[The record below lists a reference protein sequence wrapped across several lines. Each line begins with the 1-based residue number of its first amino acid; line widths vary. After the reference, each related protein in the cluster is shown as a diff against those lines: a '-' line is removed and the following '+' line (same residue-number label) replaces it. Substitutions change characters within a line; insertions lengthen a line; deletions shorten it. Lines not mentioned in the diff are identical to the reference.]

1 MTGPG
6 RVRVLDLEHQGLSGA
21 IGATLILEPEPVLVD
36 PGPAT
41 TLDRLESA
49 AGEAGMPLSEVR
61 HLCLTHVHLD
71 HAGAAGHLA
80 RRFPRLQLHIHEE
93 GAPHLVSPER
103 LVASTRRTFGE
114 AHDRLWGEVIPVPEH
129 RIRVW
134 RPRERGP
141 LPWLR
146 ALPTP
151 GHIGHHLAYLDEV
164 DGVLVAGDA
173 LGIILS
179 PESPTHPPTPPPA
192 VDLAA
197 WEDTLDS
204 LERVSPERAVV
215 SHFGMHADVASRVE
229 GLRSRSSRPGPQGAG
244 RAGTRGRG
252 PRRRGLRR
260 GGAGGAGAAPAP
272 GAHRPLLRQLLR
284 GHRLRRRAALS
295 GAPRLRLQSV
305 SPLDAAKPTMV
316 PQGARTKISSMP

>member
-80 RRFPRLQLHIHEE
+80 RRFPRLQLHIHED

-103 LVASTRRTFGE
+103 LIASTRRTFGE

-151 GHIGHHLAYLDEV
+151 GHIGHHLAYLDEA

-192 VDLAA
+192 VDLVA

-229 GLRSRSSRPGPQGAG
+229 GLRS
-244 RAGTRGRG
+244 
-252 PRRRGLRR
+252 GLRALARRVQDAMER
-260 GGAGGAGAAPAP
+260 GDADRDAEAFEEEVRAEQALHLPRERIDRYFGSFSAATDYAGV
-272 GAHRPLLRQLLR
+272 RRYLE
-284 GHRLRRRAALS
+284 RRA
-295 GAPRLRLQSV
+295 
-305 SPLDAAKPTMV
+305 
-316 PQGARTKISSMP
+316 